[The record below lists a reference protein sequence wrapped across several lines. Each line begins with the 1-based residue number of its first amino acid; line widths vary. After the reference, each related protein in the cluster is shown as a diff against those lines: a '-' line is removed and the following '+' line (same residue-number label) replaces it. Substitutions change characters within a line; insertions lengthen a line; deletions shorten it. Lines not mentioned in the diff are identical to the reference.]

1 MKQIIQNFKTG
12 ETTLLDLPTPKK
24 SQGKVLI
31 KTRIS
36 LVSIGTERMLVEFGK
51 ANIFEKARA
60 QPEKVKQVI
69 RKVKKEGLIET
80 AKTVFNKLDQPIP
93 LGYCNVG
100 EVIGIG
106 KGVSNFSIGDRVV
119 SNGPHAEIVNIPEN
133 LVANIPNNVSDEE
146 ASFTI
151 IGSIGLHGIRLINP
165 TFGETIVVIGLG
177 IIGIMVCQ
185 LLKANGC
192 HVIGLDLIDE
202 KRELAEKLGIKVMD
216 PINDPIS
223 FVKNKTNNIG
233 ADGVL
238 ITASTKSNK
247 LISESA
253 KMCRKRGRI
262 ILIGVVGL
270 DIDRS
275 DFYKKEIS
283 FQVSC
288 SYGPGRYDS
297 KYEQEG
303 IDYPI
308 SYVRWTEKRNF
319 EAILSAISDKRIQ
332 VKNLIT
338 QKEKL
343 RDYHKI
349 YNNLDSKKLMGS
361 ILTYSLEK
369 SKLNET
375 YININNNRYHSKKGV
390 IGIIGAGNF
399 TKMTLLPA
407 IKNKISLI
415 KYLAS
420 ESGFNSTHL
429 AKKYGIKVSTTDYKN
444 ILNDPEV
451 DIVIITTRHDSHS
464 GIVIDSLKAGKNV
477 FVEKPLTINESQLKK
492 VIDIYNKSKKTSLMV
507 GFNRRFSPHAIA
519 IKESL
524 GKVHGAVN
532 IVATMNAGS
541 ISKDHWVNNINIGGG
556 RIIGEAC
563 HMIDLCVF
571 LSGSL
576 VKSICANHLEN
587 VTDLES
593 DNVSI
598 MLKFTNGSNA
608 SINYFSNGSK
618 NYGKEK
624 LELFYDEQTWLMND
638 FKETTYFGSKKF
650 KNLKTRLDKGHNNQ
664 FKKYIKSIKD
674 GSNFLI
680 PINEIINVTRA
691 SFCVLTSLKEK
702 KWVEV

>member
-12 ETTLLDLPTPKK
+12 ETTLLDLPAPKK

-51 ANIFEKARA
+51 ANIFEKARS

-119 SNGPHAEIVNIPEN
+119 SNGPHAEIVNISEN

-192 HVIGLDLIDE
+192 HVIGSDLIDE